1 MQLIFQELIT
11 LEQGGGFLSGALQTT
26 AGVAGGMV
34 LGNMLMGMFQDD
46 GAGQLESQAPAKEP
60 PVAQE
65 EPVSDAHYAD
75 EGFFG
80 GGDDEAFV

>member
-1 MQLIFQELIT
+1 
-11 LEQGGGFLSGALQTT
+11 
-26 AGVAGGMV
+26 MV

-60 PVAQE
+60 PVAQK